1 MKTKSQKQIILE
13 ELEKGYALSKIQMLE
28 KFGIWN
34 SGARLSEL
42 RQLGHRIETK
52 MITHKVTDKT
62 FAVYYLAKFENK
74 LWPNKRLQA

>member
-13 ELEKGYALSKIQMLE
+13 ELEKGYALS
-28 KFGIWN
+28 
-34 SGARLSEL
+34 
-42 RQLGHRIETK
+42 K